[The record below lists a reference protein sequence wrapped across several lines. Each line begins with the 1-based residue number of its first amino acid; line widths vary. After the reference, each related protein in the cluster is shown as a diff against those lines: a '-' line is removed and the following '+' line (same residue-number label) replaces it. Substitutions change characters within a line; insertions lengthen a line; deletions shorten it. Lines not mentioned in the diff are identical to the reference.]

1 MENKIKV
8 IKVALVEK
16 DLYESEIYES
26 EADKI
31 FDIFMSYDYAC
42 SMCYDITNKTIIYAG
57 DNIHDSGN
65 DDFYEGYK
73 YGLEMAKPGIEFEV
87 IEEVFVCE
95 DNNTYCFE
103 KVEKW
108 LTEKYNLNI

>member
-1 MENKIKV
+1 MENKLKLV
-8 IKVALVEK
+8 KVALVEK
-16 DLYESEIYES
+16 DLYEIEE
-26 EADKI
+26 DKT
-31 FDIFMSYDYAC
+31 FDTFMSYDYAC

-73 YGLEMAKPGIEFEV
+73 YGLEMAKPGTEFEE

-108 LTEKYNLNI
+108 LKEKYNLNI

>member
-1 MENKIKV
+1 MENKLKL

-16 DLYESEIYES
+16 DLYEIEE
-26 EADKI
+26 DKT
-31 FDIFMSYDYAC
+31 FDTFMSYDYAC

-65 DDFYEGYK
+65 DDFYDGYK

-103 KVEKW
+103 KVEEW
-108 LTEKYNLNI
+108 LIEKYNLNI

>member
-1 MENKIKV
+1 MENKIKIV
-8 IKVALVEK
+8 KVALVEK
-16 DLYESEIYES
+16 ELYESEIYES

-42 SMCYDITNKTIIYAG
+42 SMYYDITNKVLICAG
-57 DNIHDSGN
+57 DNIHNSGN
-65 DDFYEGYK
+65 DDFYDGYK
-73 YGLEMAKPGIEFEV
+73 YGYKITNPKAEFEE
-87 IEEVFVCE
+87 IEEIFVCE

-108 LTEKYNLNI
+108 LIEKYIER